1 MFAYIIDVQVPR
13 GVKNQRVLAN
23 STSQIMKNGQ
33 NVIILMSA
41 PDRFMTPCLMHVTAS
56 VNLMLK

>member
-13 GVKNQRVLAN
+13 GVKNQRVLTN
-23 STSQIMKNGQ
+23 STSKIMKNGQ
-33 NVIILMSA
+33 NVIILMGA
-41 PDRFMTPCLMHVTAS
+41 PDRFITPCLMHGTAS